1 MNSTGQPPVGMTAL
15 IYIVVIALLVWRMM
29 RPTRVSVARI
39 WVRPAMLV
47 VFSALAIWAEQT
59 TTPAPLWEVAAIVV
73 AGAIIGIP
81 LGLLRGRQSEVKAT
95 ERPGVYYVHSSP
107 LIVVVWLAAFVA
119 RGGIRYVVPGAAHGA
134 TLWTIGL
141 LAFATAAIFVS
152 AAIVHK
158 KLMTVMQQA
167 PAA

>member
-73 AGAIIGIP
+73 GGAIIAFPSVFCAG
-81 LGLLRGRQSEVKAT
+81 GRVK
-95 ERPGVYYVHSSP
+95 
-107 LIVVVWLAAFVA
+107 
-119 RGGIRYVVPGAAHGA
+119 
-134 TLWTIGL
+134 
-141 LAFATAAIFVS
+141 
-152 AAIVHK
+152 
-158 KLMTVMQQA
+158 
-167 PAA
+167 